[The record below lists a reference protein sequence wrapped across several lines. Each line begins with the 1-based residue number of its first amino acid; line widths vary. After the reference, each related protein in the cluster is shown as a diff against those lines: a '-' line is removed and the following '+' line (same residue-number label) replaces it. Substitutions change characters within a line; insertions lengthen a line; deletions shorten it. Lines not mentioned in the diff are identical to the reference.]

1 MKTPASRAVI
11 LACILIGVL
20 AFVTPSAAQFY
31 KWTDAAGTVH
41 FSDNPP
47 PRAAGAKVEVVPET
61 HYRPPTVRR
70 AAPPEEPAPPEPV
83 AESPPEPE
91 ISEDASDYGT
101 EPMGEDVGA
110 DVPIVDDTAGD
121 PAVRWRANSPRN
133 RPGQPIRS
141 APRRR

>member
-47 PRAAGAKVEVVPET
+47 PRGAGAPKVEVLPEAQ
-61 HYRPPTVRR
+61 YRPPTVRR
-70 AAPPEEPAPPEPV
+70 VAPPEEPEPPEPV
-83 AESPPEPE
+83 AEAPPAPE
-91 ISEDASDYGT
+91 MPDDASDYGT
-101 EPMGEDVGA
+101 EPIGEDFG
-110 DVPIVDDTAGD
+110 DVPIVDDTTGD
-121 PAVRWRANSPRN
+121 ASVRWRANSPRN
-133 RPGQPIRS
+133 RPGGPIRS